1 MKINRSKKQVPS
13 KRCGH
18 FEQVKV
24 GTNWK
29 CVACGKILTVSES
42 IQNSMEL
49 SEVMKSA
56 SDSRRTLNESLDEM
70 FERKEWEQIRDKIPQ
85 SNKTSKQA
93 RRRNVKC

>member
-1 MKINRSKKQVPS
+1 MKVNRYKKQIPA

-18 FEQVKV
+18 FEQVKT

-29 CVACGKILTVSES
+29 CTSCGKVLTVSES

-70 FERKEWEQIRDKIPQ
+70 FGRKEWEEIRDRIPQ
-85 SNKTSKQA
+85 SAKTNKRAK
-93 RRRNVKC
+93 RRSVKR

>member
-1 MKINRSKKQVPS
+1 MKINRSKKQVEA

-24 GTNWK
+24 GPNWK

-49 SEVMKSA
+49 SDVMKSA
-56 SDSRRTLNESLDEM
+56 SDSRRTLSESLDEV
-70 FERKEWEQIRDKIPQ
+70 FGRKEWEEIREKIPQ
-85 SNKTSKQA
+85 SNKRHKKAQ
-93 RRRNVKC
+93 RRNVDC

>member
-1 MKINRSKKQVPS
+1 MKVSRSKKQLLA

-18 FEQVKV
+18 FEQLKA

-70 FERKEWEQIRDKIPQ
+70 FGHKEWEEIRDKIPQ
-85 SNKTSKQA
+85 STKTNKRG
-93 RRRNVKC
+93 RRRKVKC